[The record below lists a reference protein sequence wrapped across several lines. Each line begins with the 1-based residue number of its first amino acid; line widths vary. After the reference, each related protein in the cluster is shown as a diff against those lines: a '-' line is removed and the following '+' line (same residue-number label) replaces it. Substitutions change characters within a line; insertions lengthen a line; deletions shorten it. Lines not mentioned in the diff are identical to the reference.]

1 MICHH
6 RVQNRER
13 TQIVPIELPCIHLHC
28 HNEILPHYQIDC
40 HAIKGVRAYKREQV
54 GADNLPCKYQ
64 TDQPQRTKYTNSKY
78 PRALNTC
85 GGGQSGRESF
95 LLACLPDD
103 WEQARTGFQM
113 KSPTRSAP
121 AFKLFSI
128 SAQNS
133 RGVLTE
139 IEIELMSVLS
149 PFQWWLWITKVP
161 QWWNKLLSLWP
172 HHQEQTYDFAKRM
185 KEPWF

>member
-1 MICHH
+1 MRNCHITKLTAMPS
-6 RVQNRER
+6 RGSVFQTN
-13 TQIVPIELPCIHLHC
+13 Q
-28 HNEILPHYQIDC
+28 PHI
-40 HAIKGVRAYKREQV
+40 
-54 GADNLPCKYQ
+54 
-64 TDQPQRTKYTNSKY
+64 TKYTNSKY
-78 PRALNTC
+78 PTALTTC

-161 QWWNKLLSLWP
+161 QLWNKLYMVSLTAPSHMILLKEWKNR
-172 HHQEQTYDFAKRM
+172 DFKRLKFWKSIKVDAK
-185 KEPWF
+185 EFCFTSQL

>member
-13 TQIVPIELPCIHLHC
+13 TQIVPIELPCIDLHC
-28 HNEILPHYQIDC
+28 HNEKLLQWHIATLPNRLPC
-40 HAIKGVRAYKREQV
+40 HQGSQSKLERI
-54 GADNLPCKYQ
+54 NLPCKYQ
-64 TDQPQRTKYTNSKY
+64 TDQPHITKYTNSKY

-113 KSPTRSAP
+113 KSPTRSVP

-149 PFQWWLWITKVP
+149 PFSMMVVDRKNSSIVKQVIV
-161 QWWNKLLSLWP
+161 SLIFKN
-172 HHQEQTYDFAKRM
+172 H
-185 KEPWF
+185 